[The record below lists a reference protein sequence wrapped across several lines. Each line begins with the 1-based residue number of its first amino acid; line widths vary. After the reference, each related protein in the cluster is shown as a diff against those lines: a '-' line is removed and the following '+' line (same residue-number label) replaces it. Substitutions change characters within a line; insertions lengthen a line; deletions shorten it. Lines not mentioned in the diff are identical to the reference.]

1 MSLQATE
8 PVAAGRLFTVQGAAE
23 YLEVSPRTIQQWVAS
38 GRLRGRKLG
47 KAWRFTLGELLA
59 MLETPEN

>member
-1 MSLQATE
+1 MLMQTTE
-8 PVAAGRLFTVQGAAE
+8 QVASGRLFTVQGAAE

-47 KAWRFTLGELLA
+47 KAWRFTLNELLA
-59 MLETPEN
+59 MLATPEN